1 MLDIKFIRQNKKE
14 VEQSLKNKGAK
25 IDLDRLLEIDE
36 KRRLKIKEV
45 DELRAGHNR
54 ASEEIASLGDEEK
67 ENRIAEVKGT
77 KQKLVDMEFELSVLE
92 EEFNSLMY
100 QVPNV
105 PLAGVPIG
113 KDEHDNIVLRE
124 VGEKQRFDFEPRDYI
139 ELGEKLDLIDTAR
152 AAKISGSRFGYLKR
166 EAPLL
171 EFALIQFAFNT
182 LTSEANLRSIA
193 DSISAGYPA
202 KPFIPVVP
210 PVMIRPDVFRKMAR
224 LSDADKNERYYLP
237 QDDLYLVGSAE
248 HTMGS
253 LHMEETLDEKE
264 LPLRYVGFS
273 TCFRREAGSYGK
285 DTRGILR
292 VHQFDKIEM
301 ESFTV
306 GDVSV
311 EEQNFFVGIQ
321 EHLMTELG
329 IPYRVVAISTGDM
342 GGPDARQID
351 IEAWLPGQNM
361 YRETHTA
368 DLMTDYQARRL
379 NTKVKRK
386 SGTVEFAHMNDAT
399 VFAIGRT
406 IIAIL
411 ENYQQV
417 DGSVRVPEVLQPY
430 MFGIKEIKR

>member
-1 MLDIKFIRQNKKE
+1 MLDIKFIRQHRKD
-14 VEQSLKNKGAK
+14 VEYGLKNKNAD

-36 KRRLKIKEV
+36 KRRSKIKEV
-45 DELRAGHNR
+45 DGLRALHNR
-54 ASEEIASLGDEEK
+54 SSEEILSLQGEERK
-67 ENRIAEVKGT
+67 KRITEVKET
-77 KQKLVDMEFELSVLE
+77 KQKAADVEFELAALE
-92 EEFNSLMY
+92 EEFTKFME
-100 QVPNV
+100 QIPNI
-105 PLAGVPIG
+105 PLADVPIG
-113 KDEHDNIVLRE
+113 KDERDNVVIRE
-124 VGEKQRFDFEPRDYI
+124 VGEKRQFDFKPRDYI
-139 ELGEKLDLIDTAR
+139 ELGEGLDLIDTAR
-152 AAKISGSRFGYLKR
+152 AAKVSGSRFGYLRR
-166 EAPLL
+166 EASLL
-171 EFALIQFAFNT
+171 EFALVQFAFNT
-182 LTSEANLRSIA
+182 LTSEANLKSIA
-193 DSISAGYPA
+193 DSVSPGYSA

-248 HTMGS
+248 HTLGS
-253 LHMEETLDEKE
+253 LHMEETFDEKG

-301 ESFTV
+301 ESFTA
-306 GDVSV
+306 GDASV
-311 EEQNFFVGIQ
+311 EEQNFFVSIQ
-321 EHLMTELG
+321 EHLMAALG

-386 SGTVEFAHMNDAT
+386 NGTVEFVHMNDAT

-411 ENYQQV
+411 ENYQEA
-417 DGSVRVPEVLQPY
+417 DGSVRIPEALQPY
-430 MFGIKEIKR
+430 MFGIKEIRR